1 MEQDLIGRLNERIS
15 ASRRERDFKVR
26 TAFRELSVPLSPA
39 ESAGPLEVTCYAL
52 RHHAL
57 YEACRGVAA
66 EDLQRVEEAKRL
78 AALEPRLIAT
88 ACIESP
94 AGAVLA
100 LWKDQTRRRPDHIY
114 ASDPYIVTDV
124 PASPHSVPDAV
135 VEAMNR
141 LRGSAYRDF
150 FQAAPGIAILLDP
163 RERDEAHHSDTL
175 SGLPATIYVDLSRSL
190 VRLAESILHETV
202 HCWFNEALN
211 AEDEHLPV
219 ICAIPGGAATR
230 SAPGCDRA
238 CLESFVDRFLQAL
251 AARDPTRVAW
261 SKGAIFTENNVRLE
275 IGDGLWG
282 TADGLGSARQ
292 GLKLTDPASGEAGYF
307 GIVMERGE
315 PIYLAVR
322 LKVVDNRVAEAE
334 ILANRKSETGAR
346 GNPELLEHDPSFLEA
361 LPEAQR
367 LSRQRL
373 IELAN
378 GYFSTLERNDGR
390 LFTDFD
396 AACQRRENGVLTSNE
411 ASCSREASSIT
422 PGGWIGT
429 HWRTARSVSRVSKR
443 PIHGT
448 SSKPSRS
455 KGDASG
461 AWSQCSSMFPTGC
474 PHPGRA
480 QDPAAHV
487 PSVLVHTRLRNAIA
501 FQRRRRWQTA
511 SFEYLLVIE
520 PSGDVPAGEFVD
532 RIRVHGDHPV
542 FAAWPA

>member
-1 MEQDLIGRLNERIS
+1 MN
-15 ASRRERDFKVR
+15 
-26 TAFRELSVPLSPA
+26 
-39 ESAGPLEVTCYAL
+39 AL
-52 RHHAL
+52 RAV
-57 YEACRGVAA
+57 CVM
-66 EDLQRVEEAKRL
+66 
-78 AALEPRLIAT
+78 
-88 ACIESP
+88 
-94 AGAVLA
+94 AVL
-100 LWKDQTRRRPDHIY
+100 L
-114 ASDPYIVTDV
+114 
-124 PASPHSVPDAV
+124 
-135 VEAMNR
+135 
-141 LRGSAYRDF
+141 
-150 FQAAPGIAILLDP
+150 
-163 RERDEAHHSDTL
+163 
-175 SGLPATIYVDLSRSL
+175 
-190 VRLAESILHETV
+190 
-202 HCWFNEALN
+202 
-211 AEDEHLPV
+211 

-238 CLESFVDRFLQAL
+238 CLEGFVDRFLQAL

-396 AACQRRENGVLTSNE
+396 AACQRRENGVLT
-411 ASCSREASSIT
+411 ASDPQSSDPLRRMDCGAQLKMGFFRFDDRVRERDFPLVDEQRGIVFARGFIDHAGRLDRY
-422 PGGWIGT
+422 PLADGT
-429 HWRTARSVSRVSKR
+429 IRESRVKAPHSWHFLEAFKIEGGR
-443 PIHGT
+443 I
-448 SSKPSRS
+448 RRVE
-455 KGDASG
+455 
-461 AWSQCSSMFPTGC
+461 SMFIYVPYGMPSPWT
-474 PHPGRA
+474 RA
-480 QDPAAHV
+480 GSGSSRPVRTSAHSPQERDRFPAQAPV
-487 PSVLVHTRLRNAIA
+487 A
-501 FQRRRRWQTA
+501 
-511 SFEYLLVIE
+511 
-520 PSGDVPAGEFVD
+520 D
-532 RIRVHGDHPV
+532 R
-542 FAAWPA
+542 